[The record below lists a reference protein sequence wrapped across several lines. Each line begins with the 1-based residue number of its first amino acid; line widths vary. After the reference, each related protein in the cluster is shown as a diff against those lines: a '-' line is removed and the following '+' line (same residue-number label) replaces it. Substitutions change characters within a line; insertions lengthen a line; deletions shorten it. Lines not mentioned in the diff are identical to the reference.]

1 MPSSKRIIF
10 AAGFFAV
17 VFASLSIALFLSL
30 CWTAAADGQG
40 AIAFFFYAP
49 VLFLLIAVSFFL
61 GRYSGRT
68 IPLGR
73 VAKRASI
80 AFAFF
85 YLFFYISPFVGLGS
99 FSNKVISLVAESFKM
114 ATGKSP
120 MEWDKNL
127 YE

>member
-1 MPSSKRIIF
+1 MASNKRIIF

-17 VFASLSIALFLSL
+17 LFACLSIALFISL
-30 CWTAAADGQG
+30 CWAAAVDAQG
-40 AIAFFFYAP
+40 AIAFLVYAP
-49 VLFLLIAVSFFL
+49 VLFLLITVSFFL
-61 GRYSGRT
+61 GRYSART

-73 VAKRASI
+73 IAKRASI
-80 AFAFF
+80 ALAFF

-99 FSNKVISLVAESFKM
+99 FSNKVIGLVGESFKM

-127 YE
+127 